1 MRLIQEVLI
10 VGINRDNCL
19 PVLSMAHKRANSKS
33 KEYYLTEILQYGAA
47 ASDNK
52 SQAVQKKEEED
63 DNSNVGDE
71 NESVGVSI
79 RSVSEQSSERQMV
92 EQEVPEDDNEDI
104 EEVKESEEKWHHLLG
119 YSIDVTALHLPYILR
134 VNWNGFLQLIEKE
147 LAFAVISKSLYFYK
161 VDPTVDL
168 TPLVDMLVQL
178 RNFESVF
185 ELLKY
190 ERD

>member
-1 MRLIQEVLI
+1 M
-10 VGINRDNCL
+10 
-19 PVLSMAHKRANSKS
+19 
-33 KEYYLTEILQYGAA
+33 
-47 ASDNK
+47 
-52 SQAVQKKEEED
+52 
-63 DNSNVGDE
+63 
-71 NESVGVSI
+71 
-79 RSVSEQSSERQMV
+79 
-92 EQEVPEDDNEDI
+92 
-104 EEVKESEEKWHHLLG
+104 
-119 YSIDVTALHLPYILR
+119 TALHLPYILR